1 MEIKIKLTR
10 LPNQEFGFNRINIL
24 LGANGTGKSKILKEI
39 RDKSTSYYGDRK
51 VIFVEG
57 GRAIKL
63 TNSLQLNQNNF
74 QHYGTLQKA
83 YTTFQNKRK
92 RTLSDRVMDA
102 LLLLDRM
109 GQEIRGTHSDKV
121 NEWQKE
127 GSAGKIPLREEPPLN
142 KLFTLFSET
151 FPSIQLTLNHAD
163 KKISCI
169 KNGSTPYPL
178 AELSDGEKQVLSIL
192 ADIAI
197 LGDEKSLILVDEPEL
212 NLNPAL
218 ACRVWDTIEND
229 LPNCVFIYTTHNVG
243 FAMRD
248 NVDNVLVLSNT
259 NENISEIANIG
270 DIESDDL
277 RALLGSI
284 PAILSTTNALITEGR
299 ETSFDSIFYRWLIGR
314 NDIEIVPMGGASD
327 VQAVSNRLGVWKA
340 IAPSVKLLGAF
351 DRDFK
356 SDETISSL
364 SSENC
369 IALGLHEAESYFCLP
384 SVAVMVTEKM
394 GLKETS
400 PSVSE
405 IEDIIL
411 EEYKSSYLEIS
422 AQRVFDKAKLNLA
435 VSIAKNELKNI
446 ETVGEL
452 EQKLIEESKKQTN
465 YAIDNLSEEKIKAYL
480 KSEVEFSEK
489 AIDDRNIELILS
501 QLPGKALIAKIS
513 GLSGARNPSDYAR
526 ACTKHLKIEDY
537 SQLLDLKTKL
547 KFE

>member
-1 MEIKIKLTR
+1 METKIKLSR
-10 LPNQEFGFNRINIL
+10 LPDQEFIFNRINIL
-24 LGANGTGKSKILKEI
+24 LGANGTGKSKLLKEL
-39 RDKSTSYYGDRK
+39 RDRSANFYGART

-57 GRAIKL
+57 GRTIKL
-63 TNSLQLNQNNF
+63 TNSLQLNRNNF
-74 QHYGTLQKA
+74 QQYGTLQTA
-83 YTTFQNKRK
+83 NTTFQNKRK
-92 RTLSDRVMDA
+92 TTLSDRVMDA

-121 NEWQKE
+121 NEWQKK
-127 GSAGKIPLREEPPLN
+127 GCAGIMPVREEPPLN
-142 KLFTLFSET
+142 KLFTLFSEI
-151 FPSIQLTLNHAD
+151 FPSIQLTLNQAD
-163 KKISCI
+163 KTISCI
-169 KNGSTPYPL
+169 KNGSSPYPPS
-178 AELSDGEKQVLSIL
+178 ELSDGEKQVLSIL

-197 LGDEKSLILVDEPEL
+197 LGDENSLILVDEPEL

-243 FAMRD
+243 FAMRG
-248 NVDNVLVLSNT
+248 NVNNVLVLSNT
-259 NENISEIANIG
+259 NDNISEINNIG
-270 DIESDDL
+270 KIESDDL

-351 DRDFK
+351 DRDYK
-356 SDETISSL
+356 SNETISSL
-364 SSENC
+364 SSDNC
-369 IALGLHEAESYFCLP
+369 IALGLHEAESYFCIP

-394 GLKETS
+394 GLKETA
-400 PSVSE
+400 PTISE

-411 EEYKSSYLEIS
+411 DEYKNSYLEIS

-435 VSIAKNELKNI
+435 VSIAKNDLKKI
-446 ETVGEL
+446 ETVEEL
-452 EQKLIEESKKQTN
+452 EKKLIEESKNQTDF
-465 YAIDNLSEEKIKAYL
+465 AIDNLSEDKIKKYL
-480 KSEVEFSEK
+480 KNEIEFAEK
-489 AIDDRNIELILS
+489 AISDRNIDLILT

-513 GLSGARNPSDYAR
+513 SISGARNPSDYAR
-526 ACTKHLKIEDY
+526 ACTKHLIIGDY
-537 SQLLDLKTKL
+537 SQLVELKTKL